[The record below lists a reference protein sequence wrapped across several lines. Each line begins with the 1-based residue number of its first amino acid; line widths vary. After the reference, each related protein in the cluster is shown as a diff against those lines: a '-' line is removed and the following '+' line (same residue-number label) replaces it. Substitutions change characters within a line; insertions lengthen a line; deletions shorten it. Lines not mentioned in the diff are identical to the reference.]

1 MSNLVS
7 PLTQLHEILTA
18 CGYPCQH
25 MPPKQEQPFEQL
37 LVALDAEDTPNEE
50 FQYVMQVFFLE
61 DVLKVTNPEAYG
73 SESIQ
78 GPACLQMVLELPVY
92 YEHLGHERRA
102 EALGLLMNL
111 SKAMPIGAWGI
122 QGEKHQVYLRY
133 ALVGTDQNLDGRAV
147 KESLDMLSFFV
158 RTMAPA
164 LQAFIDQN
172 LSWEQALEATGLPQ
186 ELATIA

>member
-1 MSNLVS
+1 MSNS
-7 PLTQLHEILTA
+7 PLTQLNEILTA

-25 MPPKQEQPFEQL
+25 MPMKQEQPFEQL

-73 SESIQ
+73 PESIQ
-78 GPACLQMVLELPVY
+78 GPACLQMVLEFPIY
-92 YEHLGHERRA
+92 YDGLSPERRA

-111 SKAMPIGAWGI
+111 SKAMPIGAWGV
-122 QGEKHQVYLRY
+122 QGEKHQVYVRY
-133 ALVGTDQNLDGRAV
+133 ALMGSDQNMDGRVV
-147 KESLDMLSFFV
+147 KESLDMLAFFV

-164 LQAFIDQN
+164 LSAFIDDN

-186 ELATIA
+186 ELAAIT